1 MLVLTKLIVA
11 HLMGEFLLQP
21 TSWVKEKEVHKSKS
35 IKFYLHFLIHGAL
48 VLLFLWDMG
57 LWPVAVS
64 ITLSH
69 AVIDLLK
76 TYSQRPKTTTR
87 WFFLDQFLHL
97 LSILVIWSIFFDE
110 NIDFRKFINSQNIW
124 IYSAGILIVTQV
136 SAIVLQVILK
146 NWTAELNL
154 SKKYS
159 LKKAGKYI
167 GILERLFVF
176 TFVLL
181 GRWEAIGFLITAKS
195 VFRFSDLRR
204 SRDRKLTEYICS

>member
-11 HLMGEFLLQP
+11 HLMGDFLLQP

-76 TYSQRPKTTTR
+76 TYSQRPKNYYSMVFPGPISSLIEHPR
-87 WFFLDQFLHL
+87 YLVYFFSMKTLIFESLSTPKISGSTQRAFL
-97 LSILVIWSIFFDE
+97 SSRRFRPSFFRL
-110 NIDFRKFINSQNIW
+110 F
-124 IYSAGILIVTQV
+124 
-136 SAIVLQVILK
+136 LK

-159 LKKAGKYI
+159 LKKSRKVHRHLGKAFCI
-167 GILERLFVF
+167 HIRATRQVGGDWILDY
-176 TFVLL
+176 
-181 GRWEAIGFLITAKS
+181 G
-195 VFRFSDLRR
+195 
-204 SRDRKLTEYICS
+204 